1 MMRWIIR
8 LAVVLALAGMAAG
21 GFLLWAHS
29 RLGTPG
35 PAPAAVT
42 VVIPHGTG
50 SSAIA
55 QQLQDAGVI
64 DASWL
69 FLLGTRMTGKQPLQA
84 GEYAFPA
91 QISLASVID
100 MMRRGQVVIHKLTI
114 AEGLTVQQILT
125 QLRQADGLS
134 GKISLPPEEG
144 SLMPQTYYYSLG
156 DSRDAVLA
164 RMGRAMT
171 ENLEELW
178 PKRARSLAL
187 NKIEALTL
195 ASIVERE
202 TALPEERPHVAAVFL
217 NRLKLHMRLQSDPT
231 AIYALSNGQGVL
243 DRPLKHDDLAI
254 RSPYNTY
261 VADGLPPGPI
271 CNPGRA
277 SLAAVLNP
285 ATSDDLYFVA
295 DGTGGH
301 IFAKTL
307 AEHNRNV
314 TRWRVINKPAAV
326 DDGEDE
332 EEAPPPTK
340 KVVKG
345 RR

>member
-8 LAVVLALAGMAAG
+8 LAVVLALAGAAVG

-35 PAPAAVT
+35 PAVAPVT
-42 VVIPHGTG
+42 VIVPHGTG

-55 QQLQDAGVI
+55 QQLQEAGVI

-69 FLLGTRMTGKQPLQA
+69 FLLGAKMTGHQPLQA

-91 QISLASVID
+91 QVSLASVID
-100 MMRRGQVVIHKLTI
+100 MMRRGQVVIHKLTF

-134 GKISLPPEEG
+134 GKITLPPEEG
-144 SLMPQTYYYSLG
+144 SVMPQTYYYSYG

-171 ENLEELW
+171 ESLDELW
-178 PKRARSLAL
+178 PKRSRTLSLTSKMDAL
-187 NKIEALTL
+187 IL

-231 AIYALSNGQGVL
+231 VIYALSNGQGVL
-243 DRPLKHDDLAI
+243 DRPLKHDDLAM

-261 VADGLPPGPI
+261 FSDGLPPGPI

-277 SLAAVLNP
+277 SIIAVLNP
-285 ATSDDLYFVA
+285 AASDDLYFVA

-301 IFAKTL
+301 VFAKTL

-314 TRWRVINKPAAV
+314 TRWRVINKPGAA
-326 DDGEDE
+326 DDGSQDE
-332 EEAPPPTK
+332 EEAPALS
-340 KVVKG
+340 KG
-345 RR
+345 KTRR